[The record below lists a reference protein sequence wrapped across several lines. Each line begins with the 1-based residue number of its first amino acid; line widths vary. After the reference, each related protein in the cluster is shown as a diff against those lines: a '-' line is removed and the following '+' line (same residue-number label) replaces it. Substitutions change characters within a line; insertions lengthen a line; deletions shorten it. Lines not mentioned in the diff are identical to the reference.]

1 MYYGPL
7 LNHKGMAITKIFTQE
22 ERTAFISQLT
32 EKERF
37 CLQAYLVT
45 KDKKMSFLCSREKPL
60 KADSGEGFRVNL
72 SKWFNSDKV
81 QAFIQE
87 YQTQVR
93 AEAIDRGAEGQDV
106 DKTELVRELTIL
118 FRKEKDPKLKA
129 DIGMKLAD
137 LQQMKK
143 EQTEQ
148 EEQINYYL
156 PLQCSKCAL
165 YLKEKEAMEKEG

>member
-1 MYYGPL
+1 
-7 LNHKGMAITKIFTQE
+7 MAQRIYSQE
-22 ERTAFISQLT
+22 ERTFFLSQLT

-45 KDKKMSFLCSREKPL
+45 KDKRMAFICSREKPL

-93 AEAIDRGAEGQDV
+93 AELIDKGMEGQDIG
-106 DKTELVRELTIL
+106 KAELVRELTIL
-118 FRKEKDPKLKA
+118 FRNEKDPRLKA

-148 EEQINYYL
+148 GEQINYYL

-165 YLKEKEAMEKEG
+165 YIKEKEAIEKTVQPES

>member
-1 MYYGPL
+1 
-7 LNHKGMAITKIFTQE
+7 MAQRIYALE
-22 ERTAFISQLT
+22 ERVSFMSQLT

-37 CLQAYLVT
+37 CLQAYLIT
-45 KDKKMSFLCSREKPL
+45 KDKKMAFVCSREKPL
-60 KADSGEGFRVNL
+60 KSEGEGFRVNL

-87 YQTQVR
+87 YQTQSR
-93 AEAIDRGAEGQDV
+93 ASDIDRGMEGQDIG
-106 DKTELVRELTIL
+106 KAELVRELTIL
-118 FRKEKDPKLKA
+118 FRREKDPKLKA

-148 EEQINYYL
+148 EEQIKYYL

-165 YLKEKEAMEKEG
+165 YLKEKEAIGKAGQPEG

>member
-1 MYYGPL
+1 
-7 LNHKGMAITKIFTQE
+7 MAQRIYTQE
-22 ERTAFISQLT
+22 ERISFTSQLT

-45 KDKKMSFLCSREKPL
+45 KDKRMAFVCSREKPL
-60 KADSGEGFRVNL
+60 KVDAGEGFRVNL

-81 QAFIQE
+81 QSFIQE
-87 YQTQVR
+87 HQTQVR
-93 AEAIDRGAEGQDV
+93 ADAIDRGIDNLDIGKA
-106 DKTELVRELTIL
+106 ELVRELTIL
-118 FRKEKDPKLKA
+118 FRNEKDPKLKA

-148 EEQINYYL
+148 DEQIKYYL
-156 PLQCSKCAL
+156 PLQCSSCAL
-165 YLKEKEAMEKEG
+165 YLKEKGGE

>member
-1 MYYGPL
+1 
-7 LNHKGMAITKIFTQE
+7 MAQRIYTQE
-22 ERTAFISQLT
+22 ERASFISQLT

-37 CLQAYLVT
+37 CLHAYLIT
-45 KDKKMSFLCSREKPL
+45 KDKKMAFICSREKPL
-60 KADSGEGFRVNL
+60 KSEGEGFRVNL

-87 YQTQVR
+87 HQTQVR
-93 AEAIDRGAEGQDV
+93 ADAIDRGTEGQDV

-148 EEQINYYL
+148 GEQIKYYL
-156 PLQCSKCAL
+156 PLQCSRCAL
-165 YLKEKEAMEKEG
+165 YLKEKEAIGKAGQPEG